1 MTLKEIAETANQ
13 MKGVLTMFSIVV
25 AAILWMFANFTPAA
39 AFNKHIDEVDLERLQ
54 KRQFELVKFIAHC
67 SRQLEEYGSL
77 TIIETDACET
87 AEEQYMYV
95 NQTLCSRFKISCPQ
109 ERRDP

>member
-1 MTLKEIAETANQ
+1 MPMTFKKIAEAANQ
-13 MKGVLTMFSIVV
+13 MKGILTMFSIV
-25 AAILWMFANFTPAA
+25 AAALIWILTNFTPVD

-77 TIIETDACET
+77 TIIETDACGT

-95 NQTLCSRFKISCPQ
+95 NQTLCSRFKISCP
-109 ERRDP
+109 